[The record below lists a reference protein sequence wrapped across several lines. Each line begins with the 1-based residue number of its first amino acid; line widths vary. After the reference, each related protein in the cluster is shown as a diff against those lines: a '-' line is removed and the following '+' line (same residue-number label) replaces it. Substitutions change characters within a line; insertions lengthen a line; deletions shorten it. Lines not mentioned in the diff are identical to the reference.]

1 MKQRVV
7 KRLFAGLLAISVI
20 ASGGAVPSVSAAEP
34 EGDAQWEEIE
44 SIINSFSDKARW
56 TSPNYGNV
64 YSDSL
69 PDSALLGN
77 GNTGITSAG
86 DETSKTYVIADGG
99 FWSDNSRTFGYSN
112 GRSPQLI
119 AGGGITISP
128 VEGTHEYNLAYGG
141 SVTASSEKEG
151 YSAQRA
157 VNGAYTRNPD
167 QISEPFTGWEAAEE
181 GPQSLILDMEFAQ
194 SFDRY
199 VIKHDNATSG
209 LGSER
214 NTDSF
219 KVQILEEGIA
229 LEEAGESDWITVD
242 EVTGNTDD
250 VTDRKLKEAVRT
262 RYVRLLIEKP
272 TAESGD
278 NLARISQFEL
288 YNGEYDYSMPI
299 EDNAP
304 SEHEYNLIY
313 GMPVTA
319 SSGQDTAALAVGGA
333 YQYTDAS
340 KEQKF
345 EGWVSEIGQ
354 EQYLMV
360 DLKAETKFNRWTVK
374 HNNMTAGNGADLN
387 TSDYSLEYSHDA
399 ETWIT
404 ADTVTGNTADE
415 TDRKLFYTPTAR
427 YVRLHIT
434 KPSQESEA
442 EGRARISQFELY
454 CDDNY
459 GESIAT
465 PDNGASVTASSNPY
479 NNVNNIIDNTW
490 YKDKSGVNDYSG
502 WISVHAQM
510 PQWAQ
515 IDLGADK
522 TFDEWAIVHSGN
534 EMLVQ
539 DLYAS
544 GNETADHHSSF
555 PTGYR
560 RFNPRDFKVS
570 YRAEADEEWTVLE
583 EYKGNTSGLSSEML
597 EEPVTARYIRIDY
610 TTGEQYKPG
619 TTTVDT
625 NQRARI
631 AKFYLFNNAES
642 SFYTMPVEDYPAADE
657 AARTVSV
664 AAYAASISAAA
675 VSAQNDFLEQLDI
688 AKAEINTDM
697 TLGEVPVS
705 MNTWLYPNEDILVT
719 RLTSQG
725 DQAQVIEVDVWGKEK
740 LASLTPA
747 SNVDLDKTH
756 PLAESLSGVDGEI
769 VWGSRTSNVA
779 DDVMK
784 DGTVHKA
791 RWMSEIAM
799 ASRVIGGENAAFANS
814 KNEGKIRVTVPAGE
828 TVTIVTGIHCEENQE
843 PDAENGAE
851 GLAVQK
857 AIDKITE
864 IDTEEE
870 VSQLYEE
877 HLKWWQDYYKLS
889 YADFGDK
896 NLNRLYYGSQYLFA
910 CCTREGET
918 APGLYGVWANND
930 RMKWQGDY
938 HLNYNFQAP
947 YYGSYSSNRLR
958 EFSQPLF
965 EVIARNIDKG
975 LASAADPDCIKSI
988 ESTWYWDTR
997 EDLHNGIQDAVLYP
1011 VGIKQYDVEF
1021 SSSYLNQTMN
1031 ALFLASQVLS
1041 YYRYTLD
1048 EEWLFE
1054 EHKTPE
1060 GNSYTLYD
1068 FLVYDANFYAKWIE
1082 KKGLRIDE
1090 EYIKDSPAGL
1100 DGHALTKQ
1108 HSRNYTEKYPD
1119 YTEEMGDDYC
1129 YVLYDGAH
1137 EGSFDFNPSVIT
1149 GGVKNLMEGL
1159 LEIGKEHAPSQEKY
1173 ETWQDI
1179 ADHIVGPEVTI
1190 FTRNGKEIFGLSED
1204 RGIRSISAPVNM
1216 EFVHPGDQLGFDSDP
1231 YLLEVGRNTMDQANW
1246 GSVNSTPKA
1255 PTMAARVQYDPDQL
1269 VSKINTYVVNKMRAN
1284 YYVDDNTHGWEK
1296 VGVLEALNNMMVQSD
1311 GGIIKVFPVWRD
1323 NYNGKFSTI
1332 REKGAFLVS
1341 SEMKNNTVQYVEL
1354 TSEKGTDAKLVNPW
1368 GSANVTVT
1376 DSNGNKVEYTKGT
1389 TVNSGENTIEFQTQ
1403 ENMTYRITE
1412 GGVDKTDLE
1421 DLYNQYK
1428 EESSTGYVKETWEAL
1443 QSALKQAENVLNSTE
1458 ASQEEVDAVY
1468 ADLQEA
1474 AANLRVSKTTLE
1486 YFLNSAKEHVAA
1498 GDTEG
1503 LVESV
1508 RKLFDEAIAEG
1519 ESVMADE
1526 NATKDEVTNAA
1537 IKLMKAIQALDFK
1550 AGDKTD
1556 LEMALE
1562 LAQAIDLTKYVEA
1575 GQAEYLAAKET
1586 AENVMADGDAMQDE
1600 VDTAWDALIDAM
1612 SGLRLKADKAA
1623 LQELMDSLEG
1633 LDLSLYTEESVQVYS
1648 AAFARANV
1656 LLADMAVSIDEQGEV
1671 DAAVK
1676 ALTEAKELLVLKEEN
1691 QDGSEDDQ
1699 NPGTTETPGED
1710 SQNPDDTAGTPD
1722 ADNGGNSGQEDGN
1735 TNYTGNTGSD
1745 SGNSSTGN
1753 SSDSAVQKAAKTGD
1767 SVNPALWVMIL
1778 AAGAVTAGA
1787 VSLKKKKYR

>member
-1 MKQRVV
+1 MRGGKVLKQRFL
-7 KRLFAGLLAISVI
+7 KQAFAGLLAASVI
-20 ASGGAVPSVSAAEP
+20 ATGGVVPSVTAAEP
-34 EGDAQWEEIE
+34 SGDAQWEEIS
-44 SIINSFSDKARW
+44 SIINSFADKARW

-64 YSDSL
+64 YSDFL

-86 DETSKTYVIADGG
+86 DETSKTYLISDGG

-128 VEGTHEYNLAYGG
+128 VEKKHEYNLAYGG
-141 SVTASSEKEG
+141 NVTASSEKEG
-151 YSAQRA
+151 YEADRA
-157 VNGAYTRNPD
+157 VNGLYTRNPD
-167 QISEPFTGWEAAEE
+167 NISEAFTGWEASEE
-181 GPQSLILDMEFAQ
+181 GPQSLVLDMEFAQ
-194 SFDRY
+194 NFDRY
-199 VIKHDNATSG
+199 VIRHDNATSG
-209 LGSER
+209 KGGER

-219 KVQILEEGIA
+219 KVQILKEGA
-229 LEEAGESDWITVD
+229 EPDKAEDSDWITID

-250 VTDRKLKEAVRT
+250 VTDRKLEDAVRS
-262 RYVRLLIEKP
+262 RYVRLLIEQP
-272 TAESGD
+272 TSDSGD
-278 NLARISQFEL
+278 NIARISQFEL

-304 SEHEYNLIY
+304 SEHEYNLVY

-319 SSGQDTAALAVGGA
+319 SSGQDTAELAVCGA
-333 YQYTDAS
+333 YQYTDS
-340 KEQKF
+340 SRQQKF
-345 EGWVSEIGQ
+345 EGWVSDVGQ
-354 EQYLMV
+354 EQYLTV
-360 DLKAETKFNRWTVK
+360 DLKSETKFNRWTVK
-374 HNNMTAGNGADLN
+374 HNNLTTGNGTELN
-387 TSDYSLEYSHDA
+387 TSDFSLEYSHDG

-415 TDRKLFYTPTAR
+415 TDRKLFYTPAAR
-427 YVRLHIT
+427 YVRLHVT
-434 KPSQESEA
+434 KPSQEDDSV
-442 EGRARISQFELY
+442 GRARISQFELY

-459 GESIAT
+459 AESLAT
-465 PDNGASVTASSNPY
+465 PENGASVTASSDPY
-479 NNVNNIIDNTW
+479 KNVDNIINNIW
-490 YKDKSGVNDYSG
+490 YKEKDGVNDYSG
-502 WISVHAQM
+502 WVSVNAKM

-515 IDLGADK
+515 IDLGSDK
-522 TFDEWAIVHSGN
+522 TFDEWGIVHSGN

-544 GNETADHHSSF
+544 GNDTADHHSSF

-560 RFNPRDFKVS
+560 RFNPREFKVS
-570 YRAEADEEWTVLE
+570 YRAEADDDWTVLE
-583 EYKGNTSGLSSEML
+583 DIKGNTSGLTAEKL
-597 EEPVTARYIRIDY
+597 ENPVTARYIRIDY

-619 TTTVDT
+619 TTTVDV

-631 AKFYLFNNAES
+631 AKFYLFNNDQS
-642 SFYTMPVEDYPAADE
+642 SFYTMPVEEYPVTETKVHAA
-657 AARTVSV
+657 AL
-664 AAYAASISAAA
+664 AAYA
-675 VSAQNDFLEQLDI
+675 QDDFLEQLDI

-697 TLGEVPVS
+697 TLGKVPVS
-705 MNTWLYPNEDILVT
+705 MNTWIYPDEDILVT
-719 RLTSQG
+719 RLTSHGEQS
-725 DQAQVIEVDVWGKEK
+725 QMLEVDVWGKEK
-740 LASLTPA
+740 LASLTP
-747 SNVDLDKTH
+747 SSDVDLNKTQ
-756 PLAESLSGVDGEI
+756 PLAESLSGVEGEI

-799 ASRVIGGENAAFANS
+799 ASRVIGGEDAAYANN

-857 AIDKITE
+857 AIEKITE
-864 IDTEEE
+864 IDTDEEI
-870 VSQLYEE
+870 SQLYEE

-889 YADFGDK
+889 YADFGDV

-918 APGLYGVWANND
+918 APGLYGVWTNND

-965 EVIARNIDKG
+965 DVIARNIDKG
-975 LASAADPDCIKSI
+975 LASAADPDCLKSI
-988 ESTWYWDTR
+988 ESTWYWATR
-997 EDLHNGIQDAVLYP
+997 EDLHNGIEDAVLYP
-1011 VGIKQYDVEF
+1011 VGIKQYDTPF
-1021 SSSYLNQTMN
+1021 GASYLNQTMN
-1031 ALFLASQVLS
+1031 ALFCASQVLS

-1048 EEWLFE
+1048 DDWLFE
-1054 EHKTPE
+1054 EHETPE
-1060 GNSYTLYD
+1060 GNTYTLYD
-1068 FLVYDANFYAKWIE
+1068 FLVFDANFYAKWIE

-1090 EYIKDSPAGL
+1090 EYIKDSPSGL
-1100 DGHALTKQ
+1100 DGHALTKK
-1108 HSRNYTEKYPD
+1108 HSQNYTDKYPD

-1129 YVLYDGAH
+1129 YVLYDGAQ

-1159 LEIGKEHAPSQEKY
+1159 IEIGKEHAPSAEKY
-1173 ETWQDI
+1173 EMWQDI
-1179 ADHIVGPEVTI
+1179 AEHIVGPEVTI
-1190 FTRNGKEIFGLSED
+1190 FERNGKEIFGLSED

-1255 PTMAARVQYDPDQL
+1255 PTMAARVQYDADQL

-1323 NYNGKFSTI
+1323 NYDGKFSTI

-1341 SEMKNNTVQYVEL
+1341 SQMKDNTVQYVEL

-1368 GSANVTVT
+1368 GNANVTIT
-1376 DSNGNKVEYTKGT
+1376 DSNGNKVEYTKGS

-1403 ENMTYRITE
+1403 ENMTYMITE
-1412 GGVDKTDLE
+1412 SEIDKTSLE
-1421 DLYNQYK
+1421 ELYNQYK
-1428 EESSTGYVKETWEAL
+1428 DEPGSGYVKDTWEVL
-1443 QSALKQAENVLNSTE
+1443 QSALTQAENILNNAE
-1458 ASQEEVDAVY
+1458 VSQEEVDAAY
-1468 ADLQEA
+1468 ESLRTAIEGLQ
-1474 AANLRVSKTTLE
+1474 VSKSTLE
-1486 YFLNSAKEHVAA
+1486 YFLNSAKEHAA
-1498 GDTEG
+1498 NGDTEG

-1508 RKLFDEAIAEG
+1508 QKLFEEAIAEG
-1519 ESVMADE
+1519 EAVMADE
-1526 NATKDEVTNAA
+1526 NATKEEVTNAT

-1550 AGDKTD
+1550 AGDKND
-1556 LEMALE
+1556 LEMALD
-1562 LAQAIDLTKYVEA
+1562 LADMIELTKYVEA
-1575 GQAEYLAAKET
+1575 GQTEYLAAQEA
-1586 AENVMADGDAMQDE
+1586 AEKVMADGDAMQDE
-1600 VDTAWDALIDAM
+1600 VDAAWNALADAM
-1612 SGLRLKADKAA
+1612 NNLRLKANKGA
-1623 LQELMDSLEG
+1623 LQDLLNSLEG
-1633 LDLSLYTEESVQVYS
+1633 LDLSLYTEESAQVYT
-1648 AAFARANV
+1648 AALAKAEAV
-1656 LLADMAVSIDEQGEV
+1656 LADETLSVDEQDEV

-1676 ALTEAKELLVLKEEN
+1676 ALTDAKEQLVLNED
-1691 QDGSEDDQ
+1691 QGDGGDG
-1699 NPGTTETPGED
+1699 NTKMPGG
-1710 SQNPDDTAGTPD
+1710 
-1722 ADNGGNSGQEDGN
+1722 DNSGNNGQAQGSGDNGNSG
-1735 TNYTGNTGSD
+1735 TAA
-1745 SGNSSTGN
+1745 GNSVN
-1753 SSDSAVQKAAKTGD
+1753 KAAKTGD
-1767 SVNPALWVMIL
+1767 NMNPAVW
-1778 AAGAVTAGA
+1778 AALLGVTAVIAGA
-1787 VSLKKKKYR
+1787 VSVKKRKQVK